1 MRALPIHECFYTW
14 QGEGVHMGRAAF
26 FIRTFGCPV
35 QCPWCDAAGT
45 WHPDFIPDK
54 VDKID
59 PHTLAAIAEASGCEF
74 VVITGG
80 EPAIHDLS
88 ELTRELK
95 ARGLPAHIE
104 TSGAFLLKG
113 EFDWVTVSPK
123 WGKIPRPECLE
134 AANELKLIVEDKDS
148 IDRWMNFLGPHS
160 HFQHIWLHPEW
171 SKRDD
176 PVILQSISE
185 WVKARGYPFRAGWQL
200 HKCYNVDALDPR
212 ARPLCPP
219 PNS

>member
-104 TSGAFLLKG
+104 TSGAFLFERG
-113 EFDWVTVSPK
+113 V
-123 WGKIPRPECLE
+123 R
-134 AANELKLIVEDKDS
+134 
-148 IDRWMNFLGPHS
+148 LGDCQP
-160 HFQHIWLHPEW
+160 QMGQ
-171 SKRDD
+171 D
-176 PVILQSISE
+176 PQTGVLGGCQ
-185 WVKARGYPFRAGWQL
+185 
-200 HKCYNVDALDPR
+200 
-212 ARPLCPP
+212 
-219 PNS
+219 